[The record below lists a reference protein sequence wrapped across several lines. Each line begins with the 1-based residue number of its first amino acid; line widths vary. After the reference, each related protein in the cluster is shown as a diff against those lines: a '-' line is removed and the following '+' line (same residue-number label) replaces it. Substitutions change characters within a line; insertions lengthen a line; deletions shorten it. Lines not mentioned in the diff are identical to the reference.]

1 MKTSSG
7 SFRRGSA
14 FGCERGVM
22 EIARTYTSDHP
33 MRCEARALRIG
44 RSIKRRRISLGL
56 GQADLAVLSGLARS
70 DYELVETGEWP
81 GQAAEASAPA
91 MLTAV
96 IHALDVELTRQSR
109 AAS

>member
-1 MKTSSG
+1 MDTAS
-7 SFRRGSA
+7 
-14 FGCERGVM
+14 
-22 EIARTYTSDHP
+22 TYTSRQP

-56 GQADLAVLSGLARS
+56 SQADLAILSGLARF
-70 DYELVETGEWP
+70 DYELVESGEWP
-81 GQAAEASAPA
+81 GQEAESSAPA
-91 MLTAV
+91 MLAAV

>member
-1 MKTSSG
+1 MNTAG
-7 SFRRGSA
+7 
-14 FGCERGVM
+14 
-22 EIARTYTSDHP
+22 TYTSNHP

-56 GQADLAVLSGLARS
+56 GQADLAILSGLARS

-81 GQAAEASAPA
+81 GHAAEASAAA
-91 MLTAV
+91 MVTAV
-96 IHALDVELTRQSR
+96 VHALDVELTRQSR

>member
-1 MKTSSG
+1 METAHSDTSNQ
-7 SFRRGSA
+7 
-14 FGCERGVM
+14 
-22 EIARTYTSDHP
+22 P

-44 RSIKRRRISLGL
+44 REIKRRRISLGL
-56 GQADLAVLSGLARS
+56 GQADLAILSGLARS

-81 GQAAEASAPA
+81 GQTAEASAPA
-91 MLTAV
+91 MLMAV